1 MTDNEIIKALE
12 HCGNIVD
19 STCKEC
25 VYHETYNASCV
36 VRLIRDALDLINRQK
51 AHIERLEKVEYFA
64 TKTIEKQTAEI
75 ERLKHILVSFM
86 SEVENWEHKYGV
98 DTSNIPKIAVLGT
111 EKENCIKQ
119 VKSEAYREFWMKLR
133 THGHKMM
140 GSDWSGEFCAKAI
153 LVEDGDN
160 LLKELTE
167 SKNDLEG

>member
-1 MTDNEIIKALE
+1 MNKLTDVEIFANEILCIRRRASGI
-12 HCGNIVD
+12 CNGGTDCN
-19 STCKEC
+19 TCDLLMNEVEIIEAYQRAMK
-25 VYHETYNASCV
+25 HN
-36 VRLIRDALDLINRQK
+36 DLIKRQK
-51 AHIERLEKVEYFA
+51 
-64 TKTIEKQTAEI
+64 AEI